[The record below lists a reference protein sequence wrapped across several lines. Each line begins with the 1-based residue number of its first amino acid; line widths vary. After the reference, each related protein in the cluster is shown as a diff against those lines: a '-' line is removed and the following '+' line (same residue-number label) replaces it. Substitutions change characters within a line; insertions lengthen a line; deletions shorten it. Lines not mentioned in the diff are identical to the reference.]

1 MLIAFWSTS
10 EYPMIAVSEDL
21 KILDGEVRSEK
32 WEVGVEVVEDACR
45 PKSLRCVF
53 WWGSDAAG

>member
-1 MLIAFWSTS
+1 
-10 EYPMIAVSEDL
+10 MIAVSEDL

-45 PKSLRCVF
+45 PKSLCCCFGGAVMPP
-53 WWGSDAAG
+53 AN